1 MPITVTRTK
10 VVLPRRRADLLSRQ
24 RLLDSLYDLLDCKLL
39 VISAPAG
46 YGKTSLILD
55 FAYQVEI
62 PVCWYSLDSL
72 DHDVQRFVTYFIACI
87 AQRFPTF
94 GSQSC
99 AALEAANP
107 AALDL
112 DNLVTTIVNDAYEHI
127 QEHFLIVLDDYHL
140 VNVNS
145 EIDYFINRFVQDV
158 DENCHLVL
166 LSRALLTLPDMP
178 LMIARSQVGGL
189 SFEELAFRPEEIQ
202 SLVLQN
208 YQSSMPD
215 AVAEELIQETE
226 GWITGLL
233 LTAHTMWQGIANLLR
248 VARVSGIGLYEYLA
262 QQVLDQQPAPNR
274 EFLLQS
280 SMLEEFDV
288 ELCREVLGEGS
299 DWPVLVES
307 ILQNNLFVLPV
318 GEDGKWIRY
327 HHLFR
332 EFLQDTFEKEYPEQR
347 SRILRRLTDVYVE
360 RNEWEKAYS
369 ACQRLGDL
377 CFTIQVIEQVGSEM
391 IKHGR
396 LTSLVEWLDALPA
409 DLTVSHPNLLSLQ
422 GATSVIQ
429 GNLEHGLSLLN
440 KAESLLREQGN
451 PVDLALTLVRRAFA
465 QRFMGRYSASLE
477 DATEALALTDK
488 HAVPLQVKA
497 ESLRAIGMNLYH
509 LGRLSEAIGRLKE
522 SLEVYISLTDRQN
535 TATVLMELGMAYMAA
550 SSYKDAM
557 THFDQ
562 ALKYWREV
570 HNYVGQVHLLNNL
583 SVLHHLLGDY
593 ERAAVSFSDGLAIA
607 KNNGMRRMEAYILCG
622 IGDIY
627 ADLGA
632 SDAALEA
639 YDHARA
645 FAVENEDN
653 FLLVYLDLMEAA
665 QARNNGNI
673 PLTRRLLSSAE
684 GFVNKSSSV
693 FETGLWQMEEG
704 RTDLAEGQ
712 SWKAIEHFHEAAS
725 LFDKGGQRV
734 EAARAYLYLATASY
748 SLDRVGESL
757 SHLSHAIEIA
767 STLDSQHVLVV
778 AGRNAKAL
786 LESAQKHPP
795 ISRSSAN
802 LLKQVTKFERAI
814 PSLRRRLRPYATPIK
829 FVPPKLT
836 ISAFGRATVERDGE
850 PITASEWQ
858 NQRRARELFFY
869 LIAHPSGFS
878 KEALGLIFWPDSDP
892 GQLKLQFKN
901 TIYRIRHALGQEV
914 LLFDED
920 RYWFNRE
927 LDYEYD
933 VETFIQKITLGQSD
947 KPIAERV
954 AAFQAAIDLYR
965 GPYLSGVDGTW
976 FLVERERLWQ
986 MYREAVL
993 ELARL
998 YLEIGNY
1005 TATLDWCQ
1013 RILAQDQCLEEAYRL
1028 IMRAHAARGN
1038 RAEVKRQFE
1047 RCQKALLEEV
1057 AEPPS
1062 SQTYHL
1068 YQTLIG

>member
-55 FAYQVEI
+55 FAYHVDI
-62 PVCWYSLDSL
+62 PVCWYSLDAL
-72 DHDVQRFVTYFIACI
+72 DHDIQRFVTYFIASI
-87 AQRFPTF
+87 AQRFPSF
-94 GSQSC
+94 GSQAH

-107 AALDL
+107 AAMDL
-112 DNLVTTIVNDAYEHI
+112 DSLVTAIVNDAYEHI

-145 EIDYFINRFVQDV
+145 DIDYFINRFTQDV

-215 AVAEELIQETE
+215 AVAEELIRETE

-233 LTAHTMWQGIANLLR
+233 LTAHTMWQGIANLMR

-262 QQVLDQQPAPNR
+262 QQVLEQQPPSNR

-280 SMLEEFDV
+280 SLLEEFDA
-288 ELCREVLGEGS
+288 ELCREVLGKDT
-299 DWPVLVES
+299 DWPALIEN

-332 EFLQDTFEKEYPEQR
+332 DFLQDMFQKEYPEQR
-347 SRILRRLTDVYVE
+347 SMILRRLTEVYIQ
-360 RNEWEKAYS
+360 RGEWEKAYA

-377 CFTIQVIEQVGSEM
+377 QFTVQMIEQVGSQM

-396 LTSLVEWLDALPA
+396 ISALVEWIDDLPG
-409 DLTVSHPNLLSLQ
+409 DLIASHPNLLSLR
-422 GATSVIQ
+422 GAAAVIQ

-440 KAESLLREQGN
+440 KAESSLQDEGD
-451 PVDLALTLVRRAFA
+451 PVDLAHTLVRRAFA
-465 QRFMGRYSASLE
+465 QRFMGRYSASLK
-477 DATEALALTDK
+477 DASAALSLTDQYD
-488 HAVPLQVKA
+488 VPLQVKA

-509 LGRLSEAIGRLKE
+509 LGRLGEAIERLKE
-522 SLEVYISLTDRQN
+522 SLDVYDSLNDRQN
-535 TATVLMELGMAYMAA
+535 NATVLMELGMAYMAA

-557 THFDQ
+557 LRFNK

-570 HNYVGQVHLLNNL
+570 HNCVGQVHLLNNL
-583 SVLHHLLGDY
+583 SVLHHLMGEY
-593 ERAAVSFSDGLAIA
+593 ERAAISFSDGLAIA
-607 KNNGMRRMEAYILCG
+607 KNSGMSRMEAYILCG

-632 SDAALEA
+632 SEAALEA
-639 YDHARA
+639 YNHARV

-665 QARNNGNI
+665 QARINGDI
-673 PLTRRLLSSAE
+673 PYTRRLLLSAE
-684 GFVNKSSSV
+684 GYVRKSSSV
-693 FETGLWQMEEG
+693 FEAGLWQMEEG
-704 RTDLAEGQ
+704 RADLTGEEFLQ
-712 SWKAIEHFHEAAS
+712 AIAHFGEAAS
-725 LFDKGGQRV
+725 LFNKGGQRV
-734 EAARAYLYLATASY
+734 EAARAYLYLAVANH
-748 SLDRVGESL
+748 SLDMEVEAFA
-757 SHLSHAIEIA
+757 HLSKAMEIA

-778 AGRNAKAL
+778 AGCNAKSL
-786 LESAQKHPP
+786 LESAQKHTTL
-795 ISRSSAN
+795 SRVSAN
-802 LLKQVTKFERAI
+802 LLKQVNQFEREI
-814 PSLRRRLRPYATPIK
+814 PSLRRRLRPYASPIK
-829 FVPPKLT
+829 FLPPKLT
-836 ISAFGRATVERDGE
+836 INAFGKAIVERDGE

-869 LIAHPSGFS
+869 LVAHPHGNS

-901 TIYRIRHALGQEV
+901 TIYRIRHALGPDV

-920 RYWFNRE
+920 RYWFNRD

-933 VETFIQKITLGQSD
+933 VEMFIQKIAAGQSD
-947 KPIAERV
+947 IPAAERID
-954 AAFQAAIDLYR
+954 AYQAAIELYQ
-965 GPYLSGVDGTW
+965 GPYLAGMDGNW
-976 FLVERERLWQ
+976 FLSERERLWQ
-986 MYREAVL
+986 MYQEAVL
-993 ELARL
+993 DMARL
-998 YLEIGNY
+998 YLEAGNY
-1005 TATLDWCQ
+1005 TATLDWSH
-1013 RILAQDQCLEEAYRL
+1013 RLLAQDHCLEEAHRL
-1028 IMRAHAARGN
+1028 AMRAYAARGN

-1047 RCQKALLEEV
+1047 RCQQALLDEV
-1057 AEPPS
+1057 SEPPS
-1062 SQTYHL
+1062 SQTYLL
-1068 YQTLIG
+1068 YQTLVG

>member
-39 VISAPAG
+39 IISAPAG

-55 FAYQVEI
+55 FAYQVDI
-62 PVCWYSLDSL
+62 PVCWYSLDTL
-72 DHDVQRFVTYFIACI
+72 DHDIQRFITYFIACI
-87 AQRFPTF
+87 AQRFPSF
-94 GSQSC
+94 GSQSY

-107 AALDL
+107 VTLDL
-112 DNLVTTIVNDAYEHI
+112 DSLVTTIVNDAYEHI

-140 VNVNS
+140 VNVNK

-189 SFEELAFRPEEIQ
+189 SFEELAFRPDEIQ

-215 AVAEELIQETE
+215 AVAEELICETE

-233 LTAHTMWQGIANLLR
+233 LTAHTIWQEMANLLR

-262 QQVLDQQPAPNR
+262 QQVLDQQTPHNR

-280 SMLEEFDV
+280 SLLEEFDADI
-288 ELCREVLGEGS
+288 CQAVLGES
-299 DWPVLVES
+299 SKWAELIEN

-332 EFLQDTFEKEYPEQR
+332 DFLQDTFEKEHPDQR
-347 SRILRRLTDVYVE
+347 ATILRKLTDVYVE
-360 RNEWEKAYS
+360 RNEWEKAYA

-377 CFTIQVIEQVGSEM
+377 GFTTQMIEQVGSEM

-396 LTSLVEWLDALPA
+396 LSLIVEWIDALPG
-409 DLTVSHPNLLSLQ
+409 DLLNSHPNLLSLR
-422 GATSVIQ
+422 GATAVIQ

-440 KAESLLREQGN
+440 RAESSLRDHSN
-451 PVDLALTLVRRAFA
+451 PVDLAHTLVRRAFA
-465 QRFMGRYSASLE
+465 QRFMGRYSLSLE
-477 DATEALALTDK
+477 DASEALALTEYES
-488 HAVPLQVKA
+488 VPLQVKA

-509 LGRLSEAIGRLKE
+509 LGRLHEAIERLTE
-522 SLEVYISLTDRQN
+522 SLDIYVSLGDRQN

-550 SSYKDAM
+550 SRYKDAM
-557 THFDQ
+557 LHFNQ

-583 SVLHHLLGDY
+583 SVLHHLMGDY
-593 ERAAVSFSDGLAIA
+593 ERAAITFSDGLAVA
-607 KNNGMRRMEAYILCG
+607 KNYGMNRMEAYILCG

-632 SDAALEA
+632 SEAALEA
-639 YDHARA
+639 YNRARV

-665 QARNNGNI
+665 LARISGDI
-673 PLTRRLLSSAE
+673 SYTRRLLSSAE
-684 GFVNKSSSV
+684 AFVKKSSSV

-704 RTDLAEGQ
+704 RTDLIEERFSQ
-712 SWKAIEHFHEAAS
+712 AIEHFEEAAH

-734 EAARAYLYLATASY
+734 EAARANLYLAIANY
-748 SLDRVGESL
+748 SQDLVDESFT
-757 SHLSHAIEIA
+757 HLSHAMEIA
-767 STLDSQHVLVV
+767 SELDSQHVLVV
-778 AGRNAKAL
+778 AGCNAKSL
-786 LESAQKHPP
+786 LEAAHKQPA
-795 ISRSSAN
+795 ISRTSAN
-802 LLKQVTKFERAI
+802 LLKQVKQFENEI
-814 PSLRRRLRPYATPIK
+814 PMLRRRLRPYASPIK
-829 FVPPKLT
+829 FLPPKLT
-836 ISAFGRATVERDGE
+836 ICAFGRTIVERDGK
-850 PITASEWQ
+850 PITVSEWQ
-858 NQRRARELFFY
+858 NQKRARELFFY
-869 LIAHPSGFS
+869 LIAHPSGLS

-901 TIYRIRHALGQEV
+901 TIYRIRHALGQDV
-914 LLFDED
+914 ILFDED

-933 VETFIQKITLGQSD
+933 VETFIERVALGQSD
-947 KPIAERV
+947 KVPEERIA
-954 AAFQAAIDLYR
+954 AYLSAIEIYK
-965 GPYLSGVDGTW
+965 GPYLSGMDGTW
-976 FLVERERLWQ
+976 FLTERERLWQ
-986 MYREAVL
+986 TYREAVL
-993 ELARL
+993 DLARL
-998 YLEIGNY
+998 YLDFGNFV
-1005 TATLDWCQ
+1005 ATLDWCQ
-1013 RILAQDQCLEEAYRL
+1013 RILSQDPCLEEAHRL
-1028 IMRAHAARGN
+1028 AMRAYAARGN

-1047 RCQKALLEEV
+1047 RCQQALLHEI

-1068 YQTLIG
+1068 YQALIG